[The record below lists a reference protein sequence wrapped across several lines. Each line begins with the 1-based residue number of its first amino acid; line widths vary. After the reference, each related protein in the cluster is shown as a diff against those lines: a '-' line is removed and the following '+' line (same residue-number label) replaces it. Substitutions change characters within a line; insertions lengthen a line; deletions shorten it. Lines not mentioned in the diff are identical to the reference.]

1 MNNETWH
8 SAPPWQPI
16 DIPASKMPQGDA
28 KLRQVL
34 MELDPE
40 NAHRYK
46 PTANG
51 TSCNI
56 FVWDFTRAMGCEVPH
71 WVRADGRVT
80 QTGKGKE
87 LNANGVVRWL
97 ATYGARA
104 GWVQSDRKV
113 ATDAA
118 ARGHVV
124 VVGWDSGKATPGHVA
139 ILLPEGTIA
148 QTGKRNFI
156 GKTIRE
162 GFGDRDVTFFI
173 FAPNTHLTHE
183 AR

>member
-1 MNNETWH
+1 MNNETWQGT
-8 SAPPWQPI
+8 PPWKPI
-16 DIPASKMPQGDA
+16 DIPASKLPQGDK

-34 MELDPE
+34 AELDVE
-40 NAHRYK
+40 NSHRYRATK
-46 PTANG
+46 SDTF
-51 TSCNI
+51 CNI

-80 QTGKGKE
+80 QVGKGKE

-97 ATYGARA
+97 ATHGARE
-104 GWVQSDRKV
+104 GWVQADRKT

-139 ILLPEGTIA
+139 VMLPEGTIA
-148 QTGKRNFI
+148 QAGASNFV
-156 GKTIRE
+156 GKTVRS
-162 GFGDRDVTFFI
+162 GFGDREVTFFI
-173 FAPNTHLTHE
+173 YAPGIHTE
-183 AR
+183 RAP